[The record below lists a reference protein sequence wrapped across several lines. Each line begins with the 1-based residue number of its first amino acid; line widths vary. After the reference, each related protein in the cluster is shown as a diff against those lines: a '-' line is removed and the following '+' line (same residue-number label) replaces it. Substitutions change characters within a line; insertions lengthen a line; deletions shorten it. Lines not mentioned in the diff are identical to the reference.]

1 MKSSEKENNGED
13 HCAGNGGRS
22 VSIGVNRE
30 EASRVVVPLIVA
42 AVVAGLVRPDAHQS
56 VYATQRKAAQEMTSP
71 ANIAGGQ
78 WSQDHYSTLNQI
90 NRKNVKKVKLA
101 WVYDTHEAG
110 SGMETNPLVVGRVI
124 YAYTASQK
132 VIALDAVTGKLL
144 WKFDSGIIGGKQPV
158 RGVAYWTDGK
168 QSLVLAGIMNYL
180 YALDATTG
188 KPVPNFAE
196 NGRIDLRKGLGG
208 DYREQSIVLT
218 SPGVIFKDLIILGG
232 RNPETPP
239 APPGDIRA
247 FNVRTGKLVW
257 TFHTIP
263 RPSESGYETWPPN
276 AWKTAGA
283 ANNWAGMTLDNK
295 RGVVYVPTGSAV
307 PDFYGGARA
316 GDDKFADCLLAL
328 DAATGKMIWNF
339 QGVHH
344 DLWDRDF
351 PAAPVLLSV
360 KRNGKMVDAVAQTTK
375 QGFVFVFDRDTG
387 KPLFPVEERPVVV
400 STVPGEVSSKTQPFP
415 TLPAPYARQTVTI
428 SDLTNRTPEAH
439 ADAMKQ
445 FQTFISGDEQFYPL
459 SVGKQTITAPG
470 YDGGA
475 EWGGP
480 GVDRQTGVIYIN
492 ANNVVDTGGLAVNN
506 PKAGLGLSIYQS
518 QCSLCHRDNR
528 SGSPPECPPLI
539 DVDKRLSQQQIID
552 AIHGGKGRMPSFP
565 NLRDSHLMALLDYL
579 RTGEDKTVFG
589 IPGNSK
595 KTTPDNIKPLHDEL
609 NCVPSVGSSVQDSV
623 GAAVYAK
630 NCALCHGDKM
640 EGISPSFP
648 SLAGVGN
655 RMTTRQITDLIH
667 TGKGGMPGFS
677 TATISD
683 SDMRMLVRFLGA
695 GETLPGTVPPEIA
708 EMNRYHFTG
717 YSKFHDPDGY
727 PAVAPPWGTLNAI
740 DLNTGKY
747 LWKVPLGDYPE
758 LAAKGMGST
767 GTENYGGPIVTE
779 GGLVIIGATVFDK
792 KIRAFDSHTGA
803 LLWEYK
809 LPFSSVATPTTYM
822 VDSKQYIVVAAG
834 GSKLTNGAPDG
845 YYVAFA
851 LP

>member
-1 MKSSEKENNGED
+1 M
-13 HCAGNGGRS
+13 
-22 VSIGVNRE
+22 SIGVNRE
-30 EASRVVVPLIVA
+30 KTSRVVVSLILVTI
-42 AVVAGLVRPDAHQS
+42 AVGLVRLDVHRPI
-56 VYATQRKAAQEMTSP
+56 YAMQRNVIPEMKSP
-71 ANIAGGQ
+71 VNIVGGQ
-78 WSQDHYSTLNQI
+78 WSQDHYSTLSQI
-90 NRKNVKKVKLA
+90 NRENVNKLKVA
-101 WVYDTHEAG
+101 WMYDTHEAG
-110 SGMETNPLVVGRVI
+110 SGMEINPLVVGSVI

-144 WKFDSGIIGGKQPV
+144 WKFDSGVVSGKQPV

-168 QSLVLAGIMNYL
+168 QSLILAGIMNYI
-180 YALDATTG
+180 YALDASTG
-188 KPVPNFAE
+188 KPVPSFAE
-196 NGRIDLRKGLGG
+196 NGHIDLRKGLGG

-263 RPSESGYETWPPN
+263 HPGEPGYETWPPN

-283 ANNWAGMTLDNK
+283 ANNWAGMTVDDK
-295 RGVVYVPTGSAV
+295 RGVVYIPTGSAV

-316 GDDKFADCLLAL
+316 GDDKFADCLFAL

-360 KRNGKMVDAVAQTTK
+360 KRNGKTKDAVAQTTK
-375 QGFVFVFDRDTG
+375 QGFVFVLDRDTG

-415 TLPAPYARQTVTI
+415 TLPAPYARQTLTI
-428 SDLTNRTPEAH
+428 NDLTDRTPEAH
-439 ADAMKQ
+439 ADAVRQ
-445 FQTFISGDEQFYPL
+445 FQTFVSGNEQFYPL
-459 SVGKQTITAPG
+459 TVGKQTITAPG

-480 GVDRQTGVIYIN
+480 GVDRRTGVIYIN
-492 ANNVVDTGGLAVNN
+492 ANNVVDTGGLAVNDPN
-506 PKAGLGLSIYQS
+506 AGLGLFTYQS

-528 SGSPPECPPLI
+528 GGSPPEFPSLI
-539 DVDKRLSQQQIID
+539 DVDKRLTQQQIID
-552 AIHGGKGRMPSFP
+552 TINGGKGRMPSFP
-565 NLRDSHLMALLDYL
+565 NLRDGQLMALLDYV
-579 RTGEDKTVFG
+579 RTGIDKTATG
-589 IPGNSK
+589 TPGNSK
-595 KTTPDNIKPLHDEL
+595 KTAMENTTLRHSEL
-609 NCVPSVGSSVQDSV
+609 NGESVDNSLVKDPV
-623 GAAVYAK
+623 GATVYAK
-630 NCALCHGDKM
+630 NCAVCHGNKM

-648 SLAGVGN
+648 SLVGVGN
-655 RMTTRQITDLIH
+655 RMASGQITDLIH
-667 TGKGGMPGFS
+667 TGKGIMPGFG

-683 SDMRMLVRFLGA
+683 REMRSLMHFLGA
-695 GETLPGTVPPEIA
+695 GETLPGTVSPEIA

-717 YSKFHDPDGY
+717 YRKFHDPDGY

-809 LPFSSVATPTTYM
+809 LPYSSVATPTTYM
-822 VDSKQYIVVAAG
+822 VDGKQYIVVAAG
-834 GSKLTNGAPDG
+834 GSKLTHGAPDG